1 MSRRIPRQ
9 LDPLE
14 VRVLG
19 SLLEKEQT
27 TPEAYPLSLN
37 ALVAACNQKTNR
49 EPVMQLAEEEVAAA
63 LDRLRQ
69 DVLVWRTEGAQ
80 LPAMASR

>member
-49 EPVMQLAEEEVAAA
+49 EPVMQLAATAAHA
-63 LDRLRQ
+63 PGSKLCKDQ
-69 DVLVWRTEGAQ
+69 
-80 LPAMASR
+80 PAMGMYVGH